1 MRQQD
6 HPVVGCTSRCNYGT
20 LDVGR
25 VTHQDCSG
33 FDCERCRC
41 SLYGPPKSI
50 MGDHYPA
57 IALVEVKRLVEH
69 SAKIEIEATA
79 VVPE

>member
-1 MRQQD
+1 MPRCHFDNHEAICFNDGMRQQD
-6 HPVVGCTSRCNYGT
+6 YPVVGCASRCNYGT
-20 LDVGR
+20 FDVGR

-50 MGDHYPA
+50 MGDHSW
-57 IALVEVKRLVEH
+57 IQQG
-69 SAKIEIEATA
+69 
-79 VVPE
+79 